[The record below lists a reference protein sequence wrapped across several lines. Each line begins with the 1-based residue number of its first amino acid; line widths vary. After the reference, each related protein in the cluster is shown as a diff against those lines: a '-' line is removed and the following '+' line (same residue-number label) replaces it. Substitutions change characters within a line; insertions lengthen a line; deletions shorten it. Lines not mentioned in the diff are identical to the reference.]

1 MKADASAEERAKV
14 FAALADADKRER
26 EAAAAAKEAAAAA
39 AEKEADMTD
48 KEADTT
54 EKEPAAVE
62 DAPAKTEKEEATA
75 EKALVKTEKDGDA
88 ADQQAAGGDDDDG
101 DAGAGYVFRKRL
113 PRLYNQDCLENLDEE
128 ELHVKRFPSLAPR
141 VWLTNRLARVLRAA
155 LAVVPRSRLH
165 RRYGQ
170 AGADQQ
176 GGGLPEEPAPT
187 EAGPACVLGL
197 RVVFGVRSLVLRQ

>member
-1 MKADASAEERAKV
+1 
-14 FAALADADKRER
+14 
-26 EAAAAAKEAAAAA
+26 
-39 AEKEADMTD
+39 MTD

-54 EKEPAAVE
+54 EKEPAAVEKEPAAVE

-128 ELHVKRFPSLAPR
+128 ELHVTPRFPLSH
-141 VWLTNRLARVLRAA
+141 RA
-155 LAVVPRSRLH
+155 S
-165 RRYGQ
+165 G
-170 AGADQQ
+170 
-176 GGGLPEEPAPT
+176 
-187 EAGPACVLGL
+187 
-197 RVVFGVRSLVLRQ
+197 